1 MSTKYAQKTLCFDE
15 SKCKYIDE
23 IDQDMPSSS
32 ASQYIYRNKFKK
44 EG

>member
-15 SKCKYIDE
+15 SICKYVDE
-23 IDQDMPSSS
+23 IDQDTPSSS
-32 ASQYIYRNKFKK
+32 ASQFVYRNRFEK